1 MRLNQQIQATGSGFQ
16 KHEDIPKKCHVGVN
30 MSPGCRDD
38 PQPLQVKDIQS
49 LLRLNLSY
57 IEPTSSGPAE
67 ILPHLFLGSR
77 DDAVNVKVLK
87 SLGITHVSLAPTVYG
102 FGFWDVLGIF
112 ETHHED
118 ARWWDD
124 VNMFSTPETTSG
136 LATWLDTGPPTSRAM
151 GSWQPA

>member
-1 MRLNQQIQATGSGFQ
+1 
-16 KHEDIPKKCHVGVN
+16 

-118 ARWWDD
+118 ARW
-124 VNMFSTPETTSG
+124 
-136 LATWLDTGPPTSRAM
+136 
-151 GSWQPA
+151 